1 MSVFQKK
8 QKAPAPI
15 LSKDALLNVKR
26 EALQDSHKK
35 LTSLEENHSNLLQ
48 QKSSLEL
55 EHHNAL
61 IAAGLEEAGGGETL
75 SALESQLAQAE
86 RRIAA
91 VDAARGHQQAIHAE
105 LTRDVNALHE
115 EISRQKHRE
124 SRADLETRVREKKEQ
139 LIAHLYGGC
148 GLLAELVKLAE
159 EAYMADE
166 RSALQGDTTE
176 NYAGHRFVEEALEDL
191 NLRTTP
197 IIMMERAGFAPV
209 RSSLAFAHRAY
220 EVRALLPPDMARI
233 SAQNLVSGLAHST
246 AGE

>member
-1 MSVFQKK
+1 MAVFQKK
-8 QKAPAPI
+8 QKASAPT
-15 LSKDALLNVKR
+15 LSKDALLNSKR
-26 EALQDSHKK
+26 EAMQDSQKK
-35 LTSLEENHSNLLQ
+35 LASLEENHASLLQ
-48 QKSSLEL
+48 QKAGLEL

-61 IAAGLEEAGGGETL
+61 IAAGFDETGAGATL
-75 SALESQLAQAE
+75 SALESQIEQTQ

-105 LTRDVNALHE
+105 LSREVNALQE
-115 EISRQKHRE
+115 ELSRQKHRE
-124 SRADLETRVREKKEQ
+124 YMADLETRVREKKEQ

-166 RSALQGDTTE
+166 RSALQGNTTV
-176 NYAGHRFVEEALEDL
+176 NYAGHRFVQEALEDL

-220 EVRALLPPDMARI
+220 EVRALLPPETVTHSINDDHGAR
-233 SAQNLVSGLAHST
+233 AERAF
-246 AGE
+246 